1 MTLPNRENYVVRP
14 RPKMVQQMQPPPVS
28 EYRPTFVP
36 PQDHIPPMSTMHVH
50 FSPPAAQTQVTTTSS
65 SAGSAAQPIHVPET
79 AEDRTQYA
87 PETHG
92 ETKLNFSKLSELFPL
107 AGTSKVT
114 RYFDTITYN
123 SFCLMKDSSEYLDE
137 AEIFVDEKLINT
149 LDDLKTAVS
158 VCIFPILI
166 QMLTIKF

>member
-14 RPKMVQQMQPPPVS
+14 RPKMVQQMLPPPVS

-79 AEDRTQYA
+79 AEDRTQYT

-114 RYFDTITYN
+114 TSIWYN
-123 SFCLMKDSSEYLDE
+123 YLQFFVLDE
-137 AEIFVDEKLINT
+137 GFKWIFGRSWDFRWWEINQ
-149 LDDLKTAVS
+149 
-158 VCIFPILI
+158 FPRWPENRG
-166 QMLTIKF
+166 